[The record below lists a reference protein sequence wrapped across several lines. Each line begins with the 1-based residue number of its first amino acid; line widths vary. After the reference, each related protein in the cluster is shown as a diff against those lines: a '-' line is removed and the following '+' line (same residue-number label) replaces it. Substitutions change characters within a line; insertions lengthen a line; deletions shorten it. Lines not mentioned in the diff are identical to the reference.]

1 MIFEL
6 CPTLSRDLI
15 KREFLNT
22 AAAFGVLVLLG
33 FAAGMLFPDM
43 AQQTLQNFAAQV
55 EQLGLTDD
63 VPQSQMMAT
72 LFFNNITASLLS
84 MLYGLIPFLPLSAL
98 ALGTNALMLGAFAAI
113 YQQQGIGLGVYVLGV
128 LPHGI
133 FELSALILSCAL
145 GLLICRTGTERILKK
160 SDTPFFRR
168 VLDCI
173 RVFLTFSVPLLLVAA
188 LAAAPFLIRGLID
201 RSDTGKEPTAAVTPT
216 PETTAEPTPTP
227 EPTPLQFTT
236 VDASYFDDALFIGD
250 SRTVGIAEYG
260 NLKNATYFAD
270 VGLNVY
276 VAQTK
281 AVAVKNV
288 GTVTLPQLLSQ
299 KTFGK
304 VYIMLGINELGTGT
318 AESWAAQYKVLLDE
332 VRELQPDA
340 IIFLQAIFH
349 TTQEKS
355 DATFF
360 KNSTIDA
367 RNAELQKLADNETV
381 FYIDCNPVF
390 DDSTGALTPEY
401 SGDGVHVKAAYYPMW
416 RDYLFQFGVVR

>member
-1 MIFEL
+1 MKRIKPQHF
-6 CPTLSRDLI
+6 LI
-15 KREFLNT
+15 
-22 AAAFGVLVLLG
+22 
-33 FAAGMLFPDM
+33 
-43 AQQTLQNFAAQV
+43 
-55 EQLGLTDD
+55 
-63 VPQSQMMAT
+63 
-72 LFFNNITASLLS
+72 
-84 MLYGLIPFLPLSAL
+84 
-98 ALGTNALMLGAFAAI
+98 
-113 YQQQGIGLGVYVLGV
+113 
-128 LPHGI
+128 
-133 FELSALILSCAL
+133 
-145 GLLICRTGTERILKK
+145 
-160 SDTPFFRR
+160 
-168 VLDCI
+168 
-173 RVFLTFSVPLLLVAA
+173 LLLVAA

-201 RSDTGKEPTAAVTPT
+201 RSDSGKEPTAAVTPT
-216 PETTAEPTPTP
+216 PEVTAEPTPTP
-227 EPTPLQFTT
+227 EPTPLHFTT

-281 AVAVKNV
+281 SISVKNV